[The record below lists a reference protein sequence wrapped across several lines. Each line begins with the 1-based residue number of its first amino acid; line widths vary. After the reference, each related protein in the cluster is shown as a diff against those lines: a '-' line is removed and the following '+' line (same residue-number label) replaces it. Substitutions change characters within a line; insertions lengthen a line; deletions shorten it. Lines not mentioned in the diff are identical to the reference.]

1 MASMVMRLILVGMVV
16 AVVSVLACAGRP
28 RRSSPE
34 SLASWI
40 PPKLRPVDDAV
51 FQNIMSRPGGV
62 EEHLNVEG
70 MFDLD
75 PRSSWMGLALNGP
88 GVVTLPHHDS
98 SYPPDLLYGA
108 IVVGL
113 FRMPSRWLHVEERVQ
128 LVFERTD
135 NGQLRVNSVEAL
147 HQPNNIRYVVS
158 PRPEA
163 DVPHVT
169 PELLSA
175 QAGQDATSSYRI
187 ANFSLLGLPHGTFT
201 YKVYLRLD
209 GLRSNEIAMKV
220 TRLGS
225 AD

>member
-1 MASMVMRLILVGMVV
+1 MASMVMRLILVGLVV
-16 AVVSVLACAGRP
+16 PVVVVLACAGRP
-28 RRSSPE
+28 HRSPE

-40 PPKLRPVDDAV
+40 PPRLRPVDNAV
-51 FQNIMSRPGGV
+51 FQNIMSRPGGG

-88 GVVTLPHHDS
+88 GVATLPTHQS

-108 IVVGL
+108 IVVGF
-113 FRMPSRWLHVEERVQ
+113 FRMPSRWIHVEERVQ

-135 NGQLRVNSVEAL
+135 NGQLLVNSVNAL

-158 PRPEA
+158 PRPEG
-163 DVPHVT
+163 DVPYVT

-175 QAGQDATSSYRI
+175 EAGNEATSSYRI
-187 ANFSLLGLPHGTFT
+187 ANFSLLGLPEGTFT

-209 GLRSNEIAMKV
+209 ALRSNEILMKV
-220 TRLGS
+220 ARLGS
-225 AD
+225 AN

>member
-1 MASMVMRLILVGMVV
+1 MRLILVGLVV
-16 AVVSVLACAGRP
+16 LAVTVLACASRP

-88 GVVTLPHHDS
+88 GVASLPYHQS

-108 IVVGL
+108 IVVGV
-113 FRMPSRWLHVEERVQ
+113 FRMPSRWIHVEERVQ

-135 NGQLRVNSVEAL
+135 NGQLLVNSVNAL
-147 HQPNNIRYVVS
+147 DQPNNIRYVVS

-163 DVPHVT
+163 DVPYVT
-169 PELLSA
+169 LDLLSA
-175 QAGQDATSSYRI
+175 EVGRDAGLSYRI
-187 ANFSLLGLPHGTFT
+187 ANFSLLGLPQGTFT

-209 GLRSNEIAMKV
+209 GLRSNEISMKV
-220 TRLGS
+220 TRLG
-225 AD
+225 AGD